1 MLRKSTALAILIMIF
16 VSFNLNGQD
25 LNTSL
30 KGLVIDGTDN
40 KVLENAIVR
49 IVSAKDSTKKF
60 GMVTDSKGEF
70 EFKDLAYSKYRITI
84 SFIGYLDY
92 SNEVKVN
99 QSTPQVDLG
108 KIVLKGSQDSTST
121 IEVNAER
128 YYYENKDNMKVYN
141 VEKNIISESGTASDV
156 LKSIPSVTVDSEGRI
171 SIRGNSNV
179 VFLINGNQSG
189 IIGSDPTTSLDLIP
203 SNMIESIEIINNP
216 SAKYESEGIT
226 GVVNIVM
233 KKNSETGKPTEN
245 FSISLNA
252 GTEDK
257 YNVSATANIKRKTF
271 SLLGSYNFRLFNMSA
286 NGNTETQNFLNDS
299 LYFQNQINKVSNRL
313 YSHTGNFVL
322 GYYPDKENEFGISA
336 TYNNKQRTRNENTTY
351 RNYDVTNNPVYFYD
365 RKNIFDIEGNAFDL
379 SAFYKKTFAK
389 EHFINISSLYSYSK
403 DNLDL
408 GITQTYLNTDNTPKD
423 SLPYL
428 ENDLTESKLRIYS
441 LQGDYSHPINDKSK
455 LETGIKGLY
464 RENDAYFS
472 ASYFNNNNNLWEDI
486 NTLNND
492 FIYKEYISAI
502 YGNYSNKYKQLTF
515 QAGIRLEQ
523 TNTKANQINMN
534 YIKDRSYLDIF
545 PNVYLKQLI
554 NSKSEVGFNYS
565 RRINRPGTSMLNPF
579 VNNADPQ
586 VLRYGNP
593 DLQPEYINSF
603 ELGYTYYFPG
613 VSATSS
619 FFYRDINDVMTRYIY
634 IDSNGASNFTY
645 RNLANSRTYGL
656 EILLNGSIFKWWSF
670 NSNITYLKVSFSG
683 NEGNNNNYD
692 SWVGKINSSIT
703 LPENIEFQLLFNYQG
718 RTSAAMG
725 VGDQTFFSGGTR
737 VSLAQGYNEP
747 DYYLDIALKK
757 DFFNKKLSLVFKV
770 IDVLNTSKYKSVI
783 SDNSFYTEYYR
794 KRNSRVAFLTLTYRF
809 GSDGKSQNGKK
820 KLLEEHNEE

>member
-1 MLRKSTALAILIMIF
+1 MIF

>member
-1 MLRKSTALAILIMIF
+1 
-16 VSFNLNGQD
+16 
-25 LNTSL
+25 
-30 KGLVIDGTDN
+30 
-40 KVLENAIVR
+40 
-49 IVSAKDSTKKF
+49 
-60 GMVTDSKGEF
+60 
-70 EFKDLAYSKYRITI
+70 
-84 SFIGYLDY
+84 
-92 SNEVKVN
+92 
-99 QSTPQVDLG
+99 
-108 KIVLKGSQDSTST
+108 
-121 IEVNAER
+121 
-128 YYYENKDNMKVYN
+128 
-141 VEKNIISESGTASDV
+141 
-156 LKSIPSVTVDSEGRI
+156 
-171 SIRGNSNV
+171 
-179 VFLINGNQSG
+179 
-189 IIGSDPTTSLDLIP
+189 
-203 SNMIESIEIINNP
+203 
-216 SAKYESEGIT
+216 
-226 GVVNIVM
+226 
-233 KKNSETGKPTEN
+233 
-245 FSISLNA
+245 
-252 GTEDK
+252 
-257 YNVSATANIKRKTF
+257 
-271 SLLGSYNFRLFNMSA
+271 
-286 NGNTETQNFLNDS
+286 
-299 LYFQNQINKVSNRL
+299 
-313 YSHTGNFVL
+313 VL